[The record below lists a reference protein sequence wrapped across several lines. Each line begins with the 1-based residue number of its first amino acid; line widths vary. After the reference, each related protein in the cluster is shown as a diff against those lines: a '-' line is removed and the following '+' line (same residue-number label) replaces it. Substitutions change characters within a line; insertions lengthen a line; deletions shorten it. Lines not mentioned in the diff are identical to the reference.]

1 VPIDIGR
8 RQKIEQ
14 SGRLFIRSFCLAMHA
29 IVLGAGVVG
38 LTTAWYL
45 RADGHQV
52 TVIERNDDVA
62 AETSFA
68 NGGQLSYSYVAPLA
82 GPGVLSK
89 LPKWLLKQDSPV
101 HFRPRVDLQQ
111 WNWLMRFVRACTHRQ
126 SEESTRRL
134 LSLSF
139 FSRDLMDELLAREP
153 DLNFDHANA
162 GKLVV
167 HRTDAS
173 FDAARR
179 LLDYQRSLGCEQD
192 ALDVD
197 ACVAKEPALAHLADQ
212 MRGGIFTSGEDS
224 GDCYRFCVG
233 LMRALRKRGVAF
245 RFGTTVTRL
254 RRSFGKRV
262 VALVGN
268 EDIEADHIVIAT
280 GASSVPLLG
289 TLGIRVP
296 LYPLK
301 GYSLTAPVNASA
313 AAPHISITDYER
325 KMVYAR
331 LGDRLRIAGMADI
344 NGRRADVNPRR
355 IATLRTAAAA
365 MFPGAAD
372 FDKATAWCGLRPA
385 TPKGLPIIDRTSFD
399 NLWLNIGHGALG
411 FTLALASGRLI
422 GDLVSR
428 RRPAISIGG
437 FGLADT

>member
-1 VPIDIGR
+1 
-8 RQKIEQ
+8 
-14 SGRLFIRSFCLAMHA
+14 MHV

-45 RADGHQV
+45 RADGHEV

-62 AETSFA
+62 SETSFA

-89 LPKWLLKQDSPV
+89 LPNWLLRRDSPV
-101 HFRPRVDLQQ
+101 HYRPRVDLQQ
-111 WNWLMRFVRACTHRQ
+111 WRWLVQFVRACTHRQ

-139 FSRDLMDELLAREP
+139 FSRDLMSELLASEP
-153 DLNFDHANA
+153 GLKFDHVNA

-167 HRTDAS
+167 HRATAS
-173 FDAARR
+173 FDSARR
-179 LLDYQRSLGCEQD
+179 LLDYQRSLGCEQE
-192 ALDVD
+192 ALDAD
-197 ACVAKEPALAHLADQ
+197 ACIAKEPALAHLAGEL
-212 MRGGIFTSGEDS
+212 RGGIFTSSEDS

-233 LMRALRKRGVAF
+233 LMRLLRKRGVAF
-245 RFGTTVTRL
+245 RFGTAITRL
-254 RRSFGKRV
+254 RRTSARRV
-262 VALVGN
+262 VASTGD
-268 EDIEADHIVIAT
+268 EDLDADHVVIAT

-289 TLGIRVP
+289 SLGLQVP

-301 GYSLTAPVNASA
+301 GYSLTAPLDGHA
-313 AAPHISITDYER
+313 AAPRISITDYER
-325 KMVYAR
+325 KVVYAR
-331 LGDRLRIAGMADI
+331 LGERLRIAGMADI
-344 NGRRADVNPRR
+344 GGRRLDMNAGR
-355 IATLRTAAAA
+355 IATLRAAAKA

-372 FDKATAWCGLRPA
+372 FDKAVAWCGLRPA
-385 TPKGLPIIDRTSFD
+385 TPKGLPIIDRTPFG

-428 RRPAISIGG
+428 RKPAIATDG
-437 FGLADT
+437 FALADT

>member
-1 VPIDIGR
+1 
-8 RQKIEQ
+8 
-14 SGRLFIRSFCLAMHA
+14 MHV

-45 RADGHQV
+45 RADGHEV

-62 AETSFA
+62 SETSFA

-89 LPKWLLKQDSPV
+89 LPNWLLRRDSPV
-101 HFRPRVDLQQ
+101 HYRPRVDLQQ
-111 WNWLMRFVRACTHRQ
+111 WRWLMQFVRACTHRQ

-134 LSLSF
+134 LALSF
-139 FSRDLMDELLAREP
+139 FSRDLMSELLTSEP
-153 DLNFDHANA
+153 DLKFDHANA

-167 HRTDAS
+167 HRTTAS
-173 FDAARR
+173 FDTARR
-179 LLDYQRSLGCEQD
+179 LLDYQRSLGCEQE
-192 ALDVD
+192 ALDAD
-197 ACVAKEPALAHLADQ
+197 ACIAKEPALAHLAGEL
-212 MRGGIFTSGEDS
+212 RGGIFTGSEDS

-233 LMRALRKRGVAF
+233 LMRLLRQRGVAF

-254 RRSFGKRV
+254 RRTSGRRV
-262 VALVGN
+262 MASTED
-268 EDIEADHIVIAT
+268 EDIGADHVVIAS

-289 TLGIRVP
+289 SLGIHVP

-301 GYSLTAPVNASA
+301 GYSLTAPLDGRA
-313 AAPHISITDYER
+313 AAPRISITDYER
-325 KMVYAR
+325 KVVYAR
-331 LGDRLRIAGMADI
+331 LGERLRIAGMADI
-344 NGRRADVNPRR
+344 GGRRPDMNAGR
-355 IATLRTAAAA
+355 IATLRAAAKA

-372 FDKATAWCGLRPA
+372 FDKAVAWCGLRPA
-385 TPKGLPIIDRTSFD
+385 TPKGLPIIDRTPFD

-428 RRPAISIGG
+428 RKPAIATGG
-437 FGLADT
+437 FALADT

>member
-1 VPIDIGR
+1 
-8 RQKIEQ
+8 
-14 SGRLFIRSFCLAMHA
+14 MHA

-45 RADGHQV
+45 QADGHQV

-62 AETSFA
+62 RETSFA

-89 LPKWLLKQDSPV
+89 LPKWLLKRDSPI
-101 HFRPRVDLQQ
+101 HFRPRIDLQQ
-111 WNWLMRFVRACTHRQ
+111 WRWLLQFVRACTHRQ
-126 SEESTRRL
+126 SGVSTRRL

-139 FSRDLMDELLAREP
+139 FSRDLMDELLACEP
-153 DLNFDHANA
+153 DLTFDHANA

-167 HRTDAS
+167 YRTSDS

-179 LLDYQRSLGCEQD
+179 LLDYQRSLGCEQE
-192 ALDVD
+192 ALDAD
-197 ACVAKEPALAHLADQ
+197 ACIKKEPALVHLAGQ
-212 MRGGIFTSGEDS
+212 LRGGIFTGSEDS
-224 GDCYRFCVG
+224 GDCYQFCVG
-233 LMRALRKRGVAF
+233 MMRLLRRRGVVF
-245 RFGTTVTRL
+245 RFGTAVTRL
-254 RRSFGKRV
+254 RRTSGRQV
-262 VALVGN
+262 TACAGD

-280 GASSVPLLG
+280 GASSVPLLR
-289 TLGIRVP
+289 TLGIHVP

-301 GYSLTAPVNASA
+301 GYSLTAPLDAGA
-313 AAPHISITDYER
+313 IAPRISITDYDC

-344 NGRRADVNPRR
+344 TGRRADVDPRR
-355 IATLRTAAAA
+355 VATLRAMAAT

-372 FDKATAWCGLRPA
+372 FDKAVVWCGLRPA
-385 TPKGLPIIDRTSFD
+385 TPKGLPIIDRTSFE
-399 NLWLNIGHGALG
+399 NLWLNIGQGALG

-428 RRPAISIGG
+428 RKSAISLGG